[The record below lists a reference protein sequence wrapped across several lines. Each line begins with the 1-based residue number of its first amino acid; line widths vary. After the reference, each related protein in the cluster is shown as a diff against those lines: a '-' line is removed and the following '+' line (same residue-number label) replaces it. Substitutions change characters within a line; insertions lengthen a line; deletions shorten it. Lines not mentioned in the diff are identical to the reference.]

1 MARKKSKEQIH
12 KNMSRVR
19 NSDTAL
25 EKLLCEELVR
35 QGLTTFTRNNKTIFG
50 KPDIAFL
57 ARKIAIFCDGDFWHG
72 YNWEQA
78 QNEIKSNRDF
88 WIPKIERNMQRD
100 IEVTARLQEQG
111 WTVLRFW
118 GHEIQKEP
126 EYCVSVVLDELRIF
140 PVQPYRTIDLCAG
153 IGGIRRGFE
162 LTGQFVNVL
171 SSEIDKYACRTYQHL
186 YGDNPENDLTG
197 DEFKQQVE
205 NTEYGVLLAGFPC
218 QTFSRVGLQEGFEN
232 EEKGKIF
239 FISPTLLGE
248 PDHLHCFWK
257 M

>member
-88 WIPKIERNMQRD
+88 WIPK
-100 IEVTARLQEQG
+100 
-111 WTVLRFW
+111 
-118 GHEIQKEP
+118 EIRKVRAKAESKNR
-126 EYCVSVVLDELRIF
+126 CH
-140 PVQPYRTIDLCAG
+140 PYGR
-153 IGGIRRGFE
+153 
-162 LTGQFVNVL
+162 
-171 SSEIDKYACRTYQHL
+171 
-186 YGDNPENDLTG
+186 
-197 DEFKQQVE
+197 
-205 NTEYGVLLAGFPC
+205 
-218 QTFSRVGLQEGFEN
+218 RVGG
-232 EEKGKIF
+232 G
-239 FISPTLLGE
+239 
-248 PDHLHCFWK
+248 
-257 M
+257 